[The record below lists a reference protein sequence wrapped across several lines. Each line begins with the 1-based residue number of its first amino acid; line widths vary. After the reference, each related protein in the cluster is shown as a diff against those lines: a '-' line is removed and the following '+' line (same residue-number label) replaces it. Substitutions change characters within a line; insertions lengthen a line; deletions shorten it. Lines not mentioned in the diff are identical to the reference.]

1 MGLQKQLAD
10 GIDAVGKTDIKQ
22 MKNWQ
27 TTLLGILTII
37 ASASSA
43 GRDFLTTGQLPDLGL
58 LFASLTAGFGLVVAR
73 DARN

>member
-1 MGLQKQLAD
+1 VGHQKQLAD
-10 GIDAVGKTDIKQ
+10 GIHAVGKTDIKQ

-58 LFASLTAGFGLVVAR
+58 LFASLTAGFGLVMAR

>member
-1 MGLQKQLAD
+1 
-10 GIDAVGKTDIKQ
+10 

-27 TTLLGILTII
+27 TSLLGILTII
-37 ASASSA
+37 AAASSA

-58 LFASLTAGFGLVVAR
+58 LLASLTAGWGLIVAR

>member
-1 MGLQKQLAD
+1 VGLQKQHDD
-10 GIDAVGKTDIKQ
+10 GVSAVVQTDIKQ

-27 TTLLGILTII
+27 TSLLGILTII
-37 ASASSA
+37 AAASSA

-58 LFASLTAGFGLVVAR
+58 LIASLTAGWGLIAAR

>member
-1 MGLQKQLAD
+1 MGHEKQLAD
-10 GIDAVGKTDIKQ
+10 GFDAVGQTDIIK

-27 TTLLGILTII
+27 TSLLGILTII
-37 ASASSA
+37 AAASSA

-58 LFASLTAGFGLVVAR
+58 LIASLTAGWGLIAAR

>member
-1 MGLQKQLAD
+1 MGHEKQLAD
-10 GIDAVGKTDIKQ
+10 GFCSVGKTDIKQ

>member
-1 MGLQKQLAD
+1 
-10 GIDAVGKTDIKQ
+10 

>member
-1 MGLQKQLAD
+1 MGHEKQLAD
-10 GIDAVGKTDIKQ
+10 GIDAVGQTDIHK

-27 TTLLGILTII
+27 TSLLGILTII
-37 ASASSA
+37 AAASSA

-58 LFASLTAGFGLVVAR
+58 LIASLTAGWGLIAAR